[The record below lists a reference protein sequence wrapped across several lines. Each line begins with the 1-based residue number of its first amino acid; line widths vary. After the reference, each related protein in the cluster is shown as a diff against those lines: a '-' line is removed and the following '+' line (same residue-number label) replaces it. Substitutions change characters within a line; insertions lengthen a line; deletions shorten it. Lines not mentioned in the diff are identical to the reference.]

1 MTGAV
6 HENDGRGSIGTV
18 AIIGA
23 GYMGGGIA
31 QVTAIAGMPVAIFD
45 IDVDSTN
52 RQYDRLVEEAKTFE
66 AQGLFPEG
74 ATSAI
79 TTQMRAATSIE
90 DAVSGADLIEEA
102 VLEVPDVKGPV
113 LSAIE
118 TAAEPHAIIG
128 TNTSTLPIG
137 ELAANLTDPSR
148 ILGVH
153 FSNPSPFIPGV
164 ELITHDTCDMTMVGP
179 VEEYVARLGKQS
191 ARVQDKAGFVLNR
204 LQFAFFKLACELVE
218 EGVATV
224 EDIDTVVRT
233 TFGFRL
239 PFFGPFAIA
248 DMAGL
253 HTYLNCFESLQQH
266 YGDAYAPPKA
276 LVDLVAQGKHG
287 VIQGGG
293 FRVGEGD
300 HSDLVKFRTEA
311 YARQAQLV
319 AQMGRA
325 PLT

>member
-1 MTGAV
+1 MT
-6 HENDGRGSIGTV
+6 RTIGTV
-18 AIIGA
+18 AVIGA

-31 QVTAIAGMPVAIFD
+31 QVTAIAGIPVSIFD
-45 IDVDSTN
+45 LDAESTQ
-52 RQYDRLVEEAKTFE
+52 RHYDRLVAEAKTFE
-66 AQGLFPEG
+66 SQGLFPEG
-74 ATSAI
+74 ATDAV
-79 TTQMRAATSIE
+79 QANLRAAHSLQ
-90 DAVSGADLIEEA
+90 DAVRGADLVEEA
-102 VLEVPDVKGPV
+102 VLEIPDVKGPV
-113 LSAIE
+113 LTAIE
-118 TAAEPHAIIG
+118 AAAEPHAIIA
-128 TNTSTLPIG
+128 TNTSTLPVA
-137 ELAANLTDPSR
+137 ELAKNLLDQSR

-164 ELITHDTCDMTMVGP
+164 ELITHEACDLSMLEP
-179 VEEYVARLGKQS
+179 IEEYITKLGKQS

-253 HTYLNCFESLQQH
+253 HTYLNCFQSMQQH

-276 LVDLVAQGKHG
+276 LVELVEAGKHG
-287 VIQGGG
+287 TISGGG
-293 FRVGEGD
+293 FRVGDGD
-300 HSDLVKFRTEA
+300 HGDLVKFRTEA

-319 AQMGRA
+319 AQMGPA